1 MAHVFS
7 ISLFNSLR
15 LLFFDDLFHI
25 LFIELSYCI
34 ENGFM
39 ICTTGKISHIVSIM
53 DGIDSNFNS
62 IKPIYIIKDE
72 IKNLANNIRKNIM
85 KGV

>member
-1 MAHVFS
+1 
-7 ISLFNSLR
+7 
-15 LLFFDDLFHI
+15 
-25 LFIELSYCI
+25 
-34 ENGFM
+34 M

-72 IKNLANNIRKNIM
+72 IKNLFYKNVVGKLHLATCVTPLQPGKISPIH
-85 KGV
+85 GPFNFSILLERPTRDSNPRPF